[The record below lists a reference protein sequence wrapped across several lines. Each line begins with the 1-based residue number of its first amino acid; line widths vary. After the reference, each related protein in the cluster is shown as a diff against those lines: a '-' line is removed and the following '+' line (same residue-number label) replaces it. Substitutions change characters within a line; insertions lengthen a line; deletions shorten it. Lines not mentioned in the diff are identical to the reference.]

1 LSEVTRSEVSFYHEF
16 GSGWGQFLE
25 IRHRSVAP
33 RGEVLFVRESD
44 PSGLSPLVTAELTF
58 QTRYA
63 RNEKFVSGAFERVS
77 LGSNWPIL
85 TGTATLGLPRVI
97 GSEFDYQR
105 WTLEAEGT
113 ARLGP
118 LGRIEWWSQAGMYTG
133 RAPVVLTELQPANE
147 TSLSINEAFNLLRFM
162 EFASDQWVRG
172 CAEWH
177 GEGLLLG
184 RLPGIKRLRLRELA
198 GVKGVFSTWDPR
210 HETVTEMPATTTGL
224 DGWYAEAIVGIEN
237 IFSVLRVDVH
247 RRLTPSAEGMR
258 EPWGVRVGLGIE
270 L

>member
-1 LSEVTRSEVSFYHEF
+1 
-16 GSGWGQFLE
+16 
-25 IRHRSVAP
+25 
-33 RGEVLFVRESD
+33 
-44 PSGLSPLVTAELTF
+44 
-58 QTRYA
+58 
-63 RNEKFVSGAFERVS
+63 
-77 LGSNWPIL
+77 
-85 TGTATLGLPRVI
+85 
-97 GSEFDYQR
+97 
-105 WTLEAEGT
+105 
-113 ARLGP
+113 
-118 LGRIEWWSQAGMYTG
+118 
-133 RAPVVLTELQPANE
+133 
-147 TSLSINEAFNLLRFM
+147 
-162 EFASDQWVRG
+162 
-172 CAEWH
+172 
-177 GEGLLLG
+177 LG